1 MKEKGGDELHREV
14 TDYII
19 GYISRTRK
27 NSQQVIQMLLEEE
40 GVDGIDP
47 SHGTILS
54 VLLEK
59 EGPMQMKEIAKLT
72 RRDKSTITSLVNRIE
87 KEGYVKKIKSIE
99 DRRVTYIELTER
111 GLALKEPF
119 FNISTRLIDIA
130 YGEFEPEERLELLRL
145 LKKMNKSFY
154 KALSETR

>member
-1 MKEKGGDELHREV
+1 MHREV

-27 NSQQVIQMLLEEE
+27 NSQRVIQMLLEEE
-40 GVDGIDP
+40 GVEGIDP

-54 VLLEK
+54 VLLENDD
-59 EGPMQMKEIAKLT
+59 PMQMKEIARMT
-72 RRDKSTITSLVNRIE
+72 RRDKSTITSLVNRLE
-87 KEGYVKKIKSIE
+87 QEGYVEKVKSSE

-119 FNISTRLIDIA
+119 FRISNRLIEIA
-130 YGEFEPEERLELLRL
+130 YGEFEPEERLVLLRL

-154 KALSETR
+154 QALSDTR